1 MAIEDILKTLDEQ
14 ADAESEA
21 VLSEAREHAKLIV
34 EEGEREAQQI
44 HAGFARQVERVATAE
59 AAKVV
64 NASRLEAKMIVS
76 SVKGDSVASVFDEA
90 GAKLPSVR
98 DSGYDALFAAL
109 AAEAFGGVDGPV
121 IVRVRPADEPL
132 ARSAAEKAGLPA
144 TIEATLETEGG
155 LVVEASDGRVIR
167 RNTLEDRLDRSRQL
181 IQAEVAKVLFS

>member
-14 ADAESEA
+14 ADAESAA

-44 HAGFARQVERVATAE
+44 HTGFARQVERVATAE

-76 SVKGDSVASVFDEA
+76 SVKGDSVSAVFDEA
-90 GAKLPSVR
+90 GAKLSSVR
-98 DSGYDALFAAL
+98 GSGYDALFAAL
-109 AAEAFGGVDGPV
+109 AAEAFSGVDGPV
-121 IVRVRPADEPL
+121 IVRVSPADESL

-144 TIEATLETEGG
+144 TVEPTLETEGG
-155 LVVEASDGRVIR
+155 LIIEASEGRVIR

-181 IQAEVAKVLFS
+181 IQADVAKVLFS